1 MRRHPDGFPRYFD
14 KADNFSAAANK
25 HFKKRK
31 LLPTPKTFDLFVA
44 ASFKDRLKDVECPEE
59 MIDELMGHKIDKPK
73 YGDGYGLRLKLK
85 NIQAIAFTPRPADK
99 VA

>member
-1 MRRHPDGFPRYFD
+1 
-14 KADNFSAAANK
+14 
-25 HFKKRK
+25 
-31 LLPTPKTFDLFVA
+31 
-44 ASFKDRLKDVECPEE
+44 

-85 NIQAIAFTPRPADK
+85 NIQAIAFTPRAAVK